1 MLQIKFLPKL
11 SVVLALCLS
20 YNFCF
25 SQNDYL
31 TRTGHIHVNAYSK
44 MMDVDAN
51 NYQVAGLF
59 DPITGNIQ
67 FTALIKSFIF
77 DLGMADRIINDERIN
92 VVEKPKVFYEGTI
105 TNLADIDLKT
115 TGEYVIHVSGTLHIW
130 GMTRITGARGTL
142 EVLKDGSLKTSAKFK
157 MTIEEESMKKVND
170 LMKEYLPSAISVDAN
185 KLGIS
190 RDVYIETNMTLKET
204 NRS

>member
-1 MLQIKFLPKL
+1 M
-11 SVVLALCLS
+11 
-20 YNFCF
+20 
-25 SQNDYL
+25 

-59 DPITGNIQ
+59 DPASGDIQ

-77 DLGMADRIINDERIN
+77 DLGMADRIINDERVN
-92 VVEKPKVFYEGTI
+92 VVEKPKVFYEGKI
-105 TNLADIDLKT
+105 LNLDDIDLNT
-115 TGEYVIHVSGTLHIW
+115 PGEYTIHVSGTLHIW
-130 GMTRITGARGTL
+130 GMTRITGARGSL

-157 MTIEEESMKKVND
+157 MTIEEESMNKVND

-190 RDVYIETNMTLKET
+190 RDVYIETNMTLKEI